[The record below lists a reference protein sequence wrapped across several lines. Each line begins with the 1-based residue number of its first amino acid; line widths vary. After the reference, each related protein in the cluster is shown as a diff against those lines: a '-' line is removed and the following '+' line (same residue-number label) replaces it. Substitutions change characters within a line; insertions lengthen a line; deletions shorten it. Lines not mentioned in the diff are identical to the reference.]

1 MKNNTKLPRELKNT
15 KKIEKQ
21 SNKQPNNLNKIEIIN
36 KTKTNKNNR
45 ITKNKGKQKNKSIGK
60 D

>member
-15 KKIEKQ
+15 KKFEKQ

-45 ITKNKGKQKNKSIGK
+45 ITKNKGKQKNKSRGK